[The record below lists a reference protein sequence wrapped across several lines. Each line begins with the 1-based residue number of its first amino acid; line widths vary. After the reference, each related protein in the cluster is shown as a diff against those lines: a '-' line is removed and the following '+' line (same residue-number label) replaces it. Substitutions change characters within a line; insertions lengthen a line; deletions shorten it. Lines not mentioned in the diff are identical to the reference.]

1 MSNSNITNSPAKI
14 ISALENILFSNRPW
28 VIAFFVI
35 VTLLMFSSAMKL
47 KVDAGFSKLLPLQ
60 HEYMQTFTKHRQEFG
75 GANRVLVAL
84 IAKEGDIF
92 TPEFFDALK
101 QATDDVFFIEG
112 VDRAQVTS
120 IFTPNVRFT
129 EVVEDG
135 IAGGNV
141 VPDDYENTPE
151 GLAKVKENIIK
162 AGIVGRLVANDF
174 SGALIS
180 AQLLE
185 FNPNTGERL
194 DYVDVAR
201 QLEENIRQK
210 HSSTAVGVD
219 IDYHIIGFAKVIG
232 DITDGAKRVVL
243 FFVIAFFITALLVY
257 IYSQSFKLTII
268 PLICSLVAVVW
279 QLGILPLLGFGIDP
293 MSILVPFLI
302 FAIGVSHGVQ
312 MISSFRSEV
321 FLGNSSL
328 DSAKISFRRLLV
340 PGAIALISDTI
351 GFITILL
358 IDIEIIQEMAI
369 TASLGV
375 AVIILTNLFLLPVLV
390 SYIDLGENYKD
401 KLVNRANTLAPLWRK
416 LARVSERGPA
426 TKIIIISFVLLGFGI
441 WKGADIR
448 IGDLHRGVPELHG
461 DSQYNIDTD
470 VIADRFSIGVDLIS
484 VIVETIPEGCINYEV
499 MDTIDRFEWAM
510 RNVDGVQ
517 SVIALPT
524 VAKRINAGWNEG
536 NVKWQVL
543 PRNQSVLVQSV
554 SYVPT
559 SSGLLNSDCSVI
571 PVLIFTKDH
580 KAETISNIVDNI
592 KSFREEF
599 DSDAIKFKL
608 ATGNVG
614 VMAATNEEVDA
625 AQFPILLYVFTA
637 IIILCLLTFRSIAGT
652 MCIVIPLALVSLLA
666 YALMTLLE
674 IGLKVNTL
682 PVVALGVG
690 VGVDYGIYIY
700 SRLDSLIKDGI
711 PLKEA
716 YELTLRITGS
726 GVIFTGITLAIG
738 VVTWIFSPLK
748 FQADMGILLTFMFLV
763 NMLGAILLLPALANI
778 LVKFDKK

>member
-1 MSNSNITNSPAKI
+1 MSGSKITST
-14 ISALENILFSNRPW
+14 LEKILFSRRPW
-28 VIAFFVI
+28 VIGFFITITVF
-35 VTLLMFSSAMKL
+35 MMSSAMNL
-47 KVDAGFSKLLPLQ
+47 KVDTGFSKSLPLQ
-60 HEYMQTFTKHRQEFG
+60 HDYMQTFTKHRQEFG
-75 GANRVLVAL
+75 NVNRVLVAL
-84 IAKEGDIF
+84 IAKQGDMF
-92 TPEFFDALK
+92 TPAFFDALK

-112 VDRAQVTS
+112 VDRTRVTS

-129 EVVEDG
+129 EVLEDG

-141 VPDDYENTPE
+141 IPDDYENTAA
-151 GLAKVKENIIK
+151 GLARVKENIIK
-162 AGIVGRLVANDF
+162 AGIVGRLVADDF

-185 FNPNTGERL
+185 FNHNTGERL
-194 DYVDVAR
+194 DHVNVAR

-210 HSSTAVGVD
+210 YNNSDVGMD

-232 DITDGAKRVVL
+232 DITEGSKRVVL
-243 FFVIAFFITALLVY
+243 FFAIAFLITALLVY
-257 IYSQSFKLTII
+257 IYSQSFKLSII
-268 PLICSLVAVVW
+268 LLTCSLLAVVW
-279 QLGILPLLGFGIDP
+279 QLGLLLLSGFGIGP

-312 MISSFRSEV
+312 MISSFRSEI
-321 FLGNSSL
+321 FFGNSSL
-328 DSAKISFRRLLV
+328 DSAKISFRRLLP
-340 PGAIALISDTI
+340 PGAIALVSDTI
-351 GFITILL
+351 GFITISL

-375 AVIILTNLFLLPVLV
+375 AVIILTNLFLLPVLL
-390 SYIDLGENYKD
+390 SYVDLGENHRD
-401 KLVNRANTLAPLWRK
+401 KLGSRAKRLLPFWKK
-416 LARVSERGPA
+416 LAYVSERG
-426 TKIIIISFVLLGFGI
+426 TSRIIIIISLVLLGFGI
-441 WKGADIR
+441 WKGTAIR

-461 DSQYNIDTD
+461 DSQYNIDTG

-484 VIVETIPEGCINYEV
+484 VIVETIPEGCINYAV
-499 MDTIDRFEWAM
+499 MDTIDRFAWAM

-524 VAKRINAGWNEG
+524 IAKRINAGWHEG

-543 PRNQSVLVQSV
+543 PRNQSLLVQSV
-554 SYVPT
+554 AYVPT

-571 PVLIFTKDH
+571 PVLIFTQDH

-599 DSDAIKFKL
+599 DSDLIKFKL

-625 AQFPILLYVFTA
+625 ARFPILIYVFSA
-637 IIILCLLTFRSIAGT
+637 IIILCLVMFRSIAGT
-652 MCIVIPLALVSLLA
+652 LCIIIPLALVSLLT
-666 YALMTLLE
+666 YALMSILE
-674 IGLKVNTL
+674 IGLKINTL

-700 SRLDSLIKDGI
+700 SRLDSL
-711 PLKEA
+711 LKEGKPLTEA
-716 YELTLRITGS
+716 YTETLAITGS
-726 GVIFTGITLAIG
+726 GVILTGITLAIG

-763 NMLGAILLLPALANI
+763 NMLGAIILLPALARQ
-778 LVKFDKK
+778 LKTKSA

>member
-1 MSNSNITNSPAKI
+1 MADSKI
-14 ISALENILFSNRPW
+14 KSTLEKILFSKRPW
-28 VIAFFVI
+28 VIGFFIIITVFM
-35 VTLLMFSSAMKL
+35 MFSSMNL

-84 IAKEGDIF
+84 MAKQGDMF

-112 VDRAQVTS
+112 VDRTRVTS

-129 EVVEDG
+129 EVVENG

-151 GLAKVKENIIK
+151 GLARVKENIIK

-174 SGALIS
+174 SGAIIS

-210 HSSTAVGVD
+210 YNSSDVGVD

-232 DITDGAKRVVL
+232 DITEGAKRVVL
-243 FFVIAFFITALLVY
+243 FFIIAFFITAFLVY
-257 IYSQSFKLTII
+257 IYSQSLKLTII
-268 PLICSLVAVVW
+268 PLTCSLIAVVW
-279 QLGILPLLGFGIDP
+279 QLGLLPLLGFGIDP

-312 MISSFRSEV
+312 MVSSFRSEV

-328 DSAKISFRRLLV
+328 DSAKTSFRRLLV
-340 PGAIALISDTI
+340 PGAIALASDTI

-369 TASLGV
+369 TASMGV
-375 AVIILTNLFLLPVLV
+375 AIIILTNLFLLPVLV
-390 SYIDLGENYKD
+390 SYVDLDENYRD
-401 KLVNRANTLAPLWRK
+401 KLKSRANRLLPLWKK
-416 LARVSERGPA
+416 LARVSERGPS
-426 TKIIIISFVLLGFGI
+426 TKIIMISFVLLGFGI

-517 SVIALPT
+517 SVIGLPT

-571 PVLIFTKDH
+571 PVLIFTQDH

-599 DSDAIKFKL
+599 DSDFIKFKL

-614 VMAATNEEVDA
+614 VMAATNEEVNA
-625 AQFPILLYVFTA
+625 AQFPILIYVFSA
-637 IIILCLLTFRSIAGT
+637 IIILCLVTFRSIAGT
-652 MCIVIPLALVSLLA
+652 LCIVIPLALVSLLA
-666 YALMTLLE
+666 YALMTILE

-700 SRLDSLIKDGI
+700 SRLDSL
-711 PLKEA
+711 LKEGKSLKDA
-716 YELTLRITGS
+716 YEETLQITGS

-763 NMLGAILLLPALANI
+763 NMLGAILLLPALANY
-778 LVKFDKK
+778 LVKSGKK

>member
-1 MSNSNITNSPAKI
+1 MPDSKI
-14 ISALENILFSNRPW
+14 IRSMEKILFSNRPW
-28 VIAFFVI
+28 VIGFFVI
-35 VTLLMFSSAMKL
+35 VTVFMFSSALKL

-84 IAKEGDIF
+84 IAKEGDMF

-112 VDRAQVTS
+112 VDRTRVTS

-151 GLAKVKENIIK
+151 GLARVKENIIK

-194 DYVDVAR
+194 DYVDVAK
-201 QLEENIRQK
+201 QLEDIRQK
-210 HSSTAVGVD
+210 YSSSAVGVD

-232 DITDGAKRVVL
+232 DITDGAKRVIL
-243 FFVIAFFITALLVY
+243 FFGIAFFITALLVY
-257 IYSQSFKLTII
+257 IYSQSLILTII
-268 PLICSLVAVVW
+268 PLTCSLIAVVW
-279 QLGILPLLGFGIDP
+279 QLGILPLLGFGMDP
-293 MSILVPFLI
+293 MAILVPFLI

-321 FLGNSSL
+321 FLGNSSM
-328 DSAKISFRRLLV
+328 DSARNSFRRLLV
-340 PGAIALISDTI
+340 PGAIALASDTI

-390 SYIDLGENYKD
+390 SYVDLGENYRD
-401 KLVNRANTLAPLWRK
+401 KLVSRASTLLPLWKK

-426 TKIIIISFVLLGFGI
+426 TIIIMISFVLLGFGL

-461 DSQYNIDTD
+461 DSKYNIDTD

-484 VIVETIPEGCINYEV
+484 VIVETIPEGCINYDV
-499 MDTIDRFEWAM
+499 MDTIDRFEWTM

-517 SVIALPT
+517 SVIGLPT

-536 NVKWQVL
+536 NIKWQVL

-580 KAETISNIVDNI
+580 KAETITNIVANI
-592 KSFREEF
+592 KSFAARF

-625 AQFPILLYVFTA
+625 AQFPILFYVFSA
-637 IIILCLLTFRSIAGT
+637 IIVLCLVTFRSIAGT
-652 MCIVIPLALVSLLA
+652 LCIVIPLALVSILA
-666 YALMTLLE
+666 YALMTILE

-700 SRLDSLIKDGI
+700 SRLDSFMKEGK

-716 YELTLRITGS
+716 YMMTLQITGA

-763 NMLGAILLLPALANI
+763 NMLGAILLLPALANRFI
-778 LVKFDKK
+778 KSGPVQE